1 MNQMIHLG
9 EHCEHCRTEREAR
22 GRRLSLVSVIFRS
35 GWVMELSTKARA
47 NFMTATQRF
56 LIIMN
61 SPLNVLLI
69 HTGWWMNPWNRKFPA
84 RSMGV
89 ATYQR
94 RWMQLVIR
102 NYRIKGKMGP
112 FAWALFE
119 SQITNED
126 PSCVLSN
133 VLFILGIA
141 SFTNT
146 LAGPVKEHNNSMKV
160 LAYAWE
166 STTLGVLEWKSYMGS

>member
-1 MNQMIHLG
+1 MNQVIYLG
-9 EHCEHCRTEREAR
+9 EHCEHCKTEQDAR
-22 GRRLSLVSVIFRS
+22 GRRISLVSVIFRRS
-35 GWVMELSTKARA
+35 GWVMKLSTKAWA

-69 HTGWWMNPWNRKFPA
+69 HTGWWMNPWNRKLPA

-94 RWMQLVIR
+94 RRMQLVIR
-102 NYRIKGKMGP
+102 NYRIKKKMGP
-112 FAWALFE
+112 FAWTLFE

-133 VLFILGIA
+133 VLFILGTA
-141 SFTNT
+141 SLTNV
-146 LAGPVKEHNNSMKV
+146 LAGYGER
-160 LAYAWE
+160 A
-166 STTLGVLEWKSYMGS
+166 